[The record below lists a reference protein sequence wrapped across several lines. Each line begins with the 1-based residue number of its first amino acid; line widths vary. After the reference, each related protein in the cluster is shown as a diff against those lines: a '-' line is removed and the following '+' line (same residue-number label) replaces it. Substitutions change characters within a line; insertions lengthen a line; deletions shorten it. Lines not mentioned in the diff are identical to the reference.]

1 MTFQWLQLFFTS
13 ICLKNAYLAFLDM
26 PCGLCDLC
34 SPAKDWTRAMAV
46 KLHRVLT
53 TELSHYLTFK
63 FQLRVIFPMKPF
75 FVSTVFLC
83 PHLSCVQ
90 LHFIYFFLILPD
102 YKPFKFKA
110 HILFTVLF
118 PSSLSFPGDSDGKE
132 STCNEGDL
140 GLIPGSGRSPGEGNG
155 NPLSILTWR
164 NLWTEEHGGL

>member
-1 MTFQWLQLFFTS
+1 MPLRYRCTAGFHLSQLCEKHCQCDSGIFFYIVSPLTMTFQWLQLFFTS

-75 FVSTVFLC
+75 FVSTVFC
-83 PHLSCVQ
+83 
-90 LHFIYFFLILPD
+90 
-102 YKPFKFKA
+102 A
-110 HILFTVLF
+110 HIYLVSYYTLFIF
-118 PSSLSFPGDSDGKE
+118 FSFYQIISLSSSK
-132 STCNEGDL
+132 
-140 GLIPGSGRSPGEGNG
+140 
-155 NPLSILTWR
+155 LTYY
-164 NLWTEEHGGL
+164 LLFYSHHP